1 MSVFEDTRRFL
12 FGLAYRMLGTR
23 AEAEDAVQEV
33 YLKWLACDQASI
45 VNPKAWLATACTH
58 HCLDVIRSA
67 ERSRVNYVGDWLP
80 EPIPLVDEA
89 TPEHAAE
96 LASSLSLAFVLLI
109 QRLGPKERAAY
120 LLREIF
126 GMDYRD
132 VAGVVGVREEAC
144 RKLVSRA
151 ALGLTRAGIALAPP
165 TPRQDALLDAFRRAI
180 ADGDVAPLSAMLAQ
194 DVELAAD
201 GGGKVP
207 TLLHTLHGKAAVLAF
222 IGGDLRRYWH
232 GWAWT
237 YCDLNGGR
245 AAALYAADRLAACLS
260 VGWNAA
266 GQACGLYIIRNPDK
280 LPRELQH
287 ARA

>member
-33 YLKWLACDQASI
+33 YLKWLACNQASI
-45 VNPKAWLATACTH
+45 INPKAWLATACTH
-58 HCLDVIRSA
+58 HCLDAIRSA
-67 ERSRVNYVGDWLP
+67 ERSRVNYIGSWLP
-80 EPIPLVDEA
+80 EPIPLIDEA

-96 LASSLSLAFVLLI
+96 LASGLSLAFVLLI

-132 VAGVVGVREEAC
+132 VAGVVGVREDAC

-180 ADGDVAPLSAMLAQ
+180 ADGDVAPLSALLAQ

-207 TLLHTLHGKAAVLAF
+207 TLLHTLHGREAVLAF

-232 GWAWT
+232 GWEWT

-245 AAALYAADRLAACLS
+245 AAALYAVDRLAACLS

-280 LPRELQH
+280 LPRELQD

>member
-33 YLKWLACDQASI
+33 YLKWLGCDQASI

-67 ERSRVNYVGDWLP
+67 ERSRVNYIGSWLP
-80 EPIPLVDEA
+80 EPIPLIDEA

-109 QRLGPKERAAY
+109 QRLAPKERAAY

-132 VAGVVGVREEAC
+132 VAGVIGVREEAC

-151 ALGLTRAGIALAPP
+151 ALGLTRVGIALAPP
-165 TPRQDALLDAFRRAI
+165 TPRQDALLDAFRLAI
-180 ADGDVAPLSAMLAQ
+180 ADGDVEPLSAMLAQ

-207 TLLHTLHGKAAVLAF
+207 TLLHTLHGKEAVLAF

-232 GWAWT
+232 DWT
-237 YCDLNGGR
+237 WTHCDLNGGR
-245 AAALYAADRLAACLS
+245 AAALYAADRLAACLN

-266 GQACGLYIIRNPDK
+266 GEACGIYIIRNPDK
-280 LPRELQH
+280 LPRELQD
-287 ARA
+287 ART